1 MPPSGYTLFDEAG
14 WMGRQEMAVEMAA
27 ARRLFTREEY
37 HRMGEVG
44 ILKPTDRV
52 ELIRGE
58 IVEMSP
64 IGRRHYA
71 FVNNLSH
78 LLIMGLAGRA
88 IVAVQGPI
96 VLADDTE
103 PESDLAV
110 IRRRIPPYK
119 EREAHKEDA
128 FLLIE
133 VAESSLAYDRSTKLR
148 LYAAAGIPEYWVV
161 DCVGEHRGPPHAS
174 RRRLSGRR
182 ACCRRNR
189 DGHSAG
195 IPRRRAGARRDLRLA
210 TAPSPLRDQPL
221 RG

>member
-1 MPPSGYTLFDEAG
+1 MLLDEAG
-14 WMGRQEMAVEMAA
+14 WMGRRDMAVEVAA

-37 HRMGEVG
+37 HRMGEAG

-96 VLADDTE
+96 VLTGDTE
-103 PESDLAV
+103 PEPDLAV
-110 IRRRIPPYK
+110 IRRRTPPYK
-119 EREAHKEDA
+119 DREAHTEDA

-161 DCVGEHRGPPHAS
+161 DCVAESIEVHRTPHAD
-174 RRRLSGRR
+174 GY
-182 ACCRRNR
+182 R
-189 DGHSAG
+189 DVTR
-195 IPRRRAGARRDLRLA
+195 IAGAAATVTLQAFPDVVLA
-210 TAPSPLRDQPL
+210 LAEIFA
-221 RG
+221 